1 MMRMIIA
8 TAITATIALA
18 GMTGVSRAESL
29 ATLCAYDGTVDF
41 IRPVPSRLDKALPD
55 TMDPEMSVYRCV
67 DSQTYVCDT
76 TTNSLPS
83 CERPDA
89 QARRRYNPA
98 AVRYC
103 RENPR
108 EEIIPGAAQ
117 GHMSIYWWKCDR
129 GRVAVDWVLQLDE
142 RGFIAENWK
151 RMR

>member
-1 MMRMIIA
+1 MRTIIA
-8 TAITATIALA
+8 TAITAAIALA

-29 ATLCAYDGTVDF
+29 AALCAYDGTVEF
-41 IRPVPSRLDKALPD
+41 IRPVPSRFAKALPD
-55 TMDPEMSVYRCV
+55 SMDPETSVYRCV

-76 TTNSLPS
+76 TTNGLPT

-117 GHMSIYWWKCDR
+117 GHMSIYWWKCVR
-129 GRVAVDWVLQLDE
+129 GRAVLESTLRLDE
-142 RGFIAENWK
+142 QGFIAENWK
-151 RMR
+151 RIR